1 MSKYNNILNNLEKT
15 REHIA
20 LTAGIGKGEYID
32 ILSDTIDF
40 LIEIR
45 ENLCNSQC
53 SNNNCEHC
61 DYNEI

>member
-15 REHIA
+15 REHLA
-20 LTAGIGKGEYID
+20 LTAGIGKGEYIE

-40 LIEIR
+40 LIEMR
-45 ENLCNSQC
+45 DELCNSLC

-61 DYNEI
+61 DYTEV